1 MHLFRF
7 TSSFEFNVPN
17 QKSLI
22 LQVDVERYQC
32 SQLLFDPSIYSN
44 STHTVGLHE
53 AIAKCIY
60 ACDRRLHEELVSRVI
75 VAGGVSNMVGFH
87 DTLHSQIL
95 SLGDMI
101 TFSSLNITILDSNEY
116 PEYTA
121 VYDYID
127 DMSEVHIIAPSEL

>member
-1 MHLFRF
+1 
-7 TSSFEFNVPN
+7 
-17 QKSLI
+17 
-22 LQVDVERYQC
+22 
-32 SQLLFDPSIYSN
+32 
-44 STHTVGLHE
+44 
-53 AIAKCIY
+53 
-60 ACDRRLHEELVSRVI
+60 VI

-127 DMSEVHIIAPSEL
+127 DMSEVHIIAPSELWNDKLFLLCGSSLVWKSDGSIHNS